1 MNSKGMTG
9 IAAGLMIVGTAFGQ
23 CGGMKAASGCGGEQ
37 EMAATMSAISGL
49 RDAPP
54 TRKPS
59 MSSIADSS
67 LAFFAFTEPPYWMR
81 MPSPHSLE
89 T

>member
-37 EMAATMSAISGL
+37 RERERGGVHGASPMG
-49 RDAPP
+49 RCG
-54 TRKPS
+54 
-59 MSSIADSS
+59 DSNID
-67 LAFFAFTEPPYWMR
+67 R
-81 MPSPHSLE
+81 GE
-89 T
+89 TGA